1 MKKHTEDEEW
11 EEKIIAE
18 VKRIHKR
25 EKNNQIYERGK
36 NGRKETC
43 NGRLSFI

>member
-25 EKNNQIYERGK
+25 EKNKSNI
-36 NGRKETC
+36 
-43 NGRLSFI
+43 